1 MPEFI
6 HKPNAKPAL
15 CFNFHCTNQLLT
27 IPNVRM
33 FVQIEE
39 HGPPIGMGVCDACAA
54 QYDDDGLRTL
64 VREQY
69 GGHYGL
75 SQQPPEHTAR
85 VEIEFEPG
93 IGFAVEGVSFFL
105 PGRKTPTMPGA
116 LAAFAYAAI
125 RERMR
130 QGGPPW
136 IPRTDEP
143 A

>member
-1 MPEFI
+1 MGEARRRSNEWVRLFEPPLPARIAISRPGARPQSTRQYEHCMPEFI

-69 GGHYGL
+69 
-75 SQQPPEHTAR
+75 
-85 VEIEFEPG
+85 
-93 IGFAVEGVSFFL
+93 
-105 PGRKTPTMPGA
+105 
-116 LAAFAYAAI
+116 
-125 RERMR
+125 
-130 QGGPPW
+130 
-136 IPRTDEP
+136 
-143 A
+143 